1 MRIALTHNLRL
12 SDSEEEA
19 EFDTRET
26 VDALAGAI
34 ERLGHRVERI
44 EVSGPAS
51 RTVARLE
58 AFGPDLIFN
67 TAEGRRG
74 RFREAFFPAL
84 FDELGMPYTGS
95 DAYALALTLDKQL
108 TKLVLAQHGV
118 TTPRWQ
124 YVEECRQLQ
133 VNALRYPVIV
143 KPNFEGSSKGITQDS
158 VVEDPL
164 RLHEIVDDA
173 LRRYPAGLLVEQY
186 VVGRDVTVPFLEAA
200 APERRGILQP
210 VEYVIDEAASA
221 TRKYAIYDYELKTRL
236 DQLVSVRAP
245 AKVRRQQAERI
256 QQLCD
261 TVYRVLGI
269 RDLGR
274 IDLRLGDD
282 GNVYFLEINAL
293 PSLEPGAGIYA
304 AAALEGLHADGVIAA
319 VIRSA
324 VERWRIV
331 DKSARRGRPR
341 RTERLKVGFS
351 FNVKRVTP
359 DPGGEQDDEAEYDS
373 PRTLQAIR
381 EAIASWGHEV
391 VDLEATQDLPLVLAS
406 TPVDVVFNIA
416 EGFKGRSR
424 ESQVPSLLE
433 LLDIPYTGSDPS
445 ALSVSLDKALAKRMV
460 RTHGILTPDYMV
472 LHTGKERLPR
482 ELSFP
487 LLVKPVAE
495 GTSKGVTKK
504 SVVRDELELRD
515 VARELI
521 AKYRQPALVESY
533 VAGREFTVGLLGE
546 RRPKVLPPME
556 IVFLDPSDPTPIYSF
571 EMKQDWS
578 EKIRYEVPAKLT
590 PRELDRLEK
599 AARECFTALGCRDV
613 ARLDFRMDA
622 DGRIYFIE
630 ANPLPGLTPGWSD
643 LVLIAQAAGME
654 YRGLIGE
661 ILSFAIRRYQER
673 ERERERARRAQAQ
686 AERESAQA
694 ASAAAGPAS
703 PGAVAGGNGA
713 NGNVAAGA
721 LAAGAGGNGGV
732 GVVGVMGATGSG
744 SNDGGSVAGA
754 TSGEVGAAGGIG
766 GGAAGDAGSSGSR
779 VTGATGGS
787 RQPATTADGAPC
799 ADGSRSPEDGEG
811 PRS

>member
-1 MRIALTHNLRL
+1 MRIALTHNLRI

-51 RTVARLE
+51 RTVTRLE

-95 DAYALALTLDKQL
+95 DAYALAVTLDKQL
-108 TKLVLAQHGV
+108 TKLVLAQKGV
-118 TTPRWQ
+118 RTPRWQ
-124 YVEECRQLQ
+124 YVEEPWQLQ

-158 VVEDPL
+158 VVDDPM
-164 RLHEIVDDA
+164 RLHEVVQDGLA
-173 LRRYPAGLLVEQY
+173 RYPAGLLVEEF
-186 VVGRDVTVPFLEAA
+186 VVGRDLTVPFLEAA
-200 APERRGILQP
+200 APDRHGVLQP
-210 VEYVIDEAASA
+210 VEYLIDPAVTAG
-221 TRKYAIYDYELKTRL
+221 RKYAIYDYELKTRL
-236 DQLVSVRAP
+236 DKAVSVRAP
-245 AKVRRQQAERI
+245 AKVKRGQAERI
-256 QQLCD
+256 QQLCE
-261 TVYRVLGI
+261 TVYRELGI

-282 GNVYFLEINAL
+282 GELYFLEINAL

-304 AAALEGLHADGVIAA
+304 AAALEGLHEDAVLGA
-319 VIRSA
+319 VIQSA
-324 VERWRIV
+324 VQRWNIV

-359 DPGGEQDDEAEYDS
+359 DPGGEQDEEAEYDS
-373 PRTLQAIR
+373 PKTLQAIR

-391 VDLEATQDLPLVLAS
+391 VDLEATQDLPLQLAS

-433 LLDIPYTGSDPS
+433 LLDIPYTGSDPA

-460 RTHGILTPDYMV
+460 RTHGILTPDYLV
-472 LHTGKERLPR
+472 LNTGNERLPR
-482 ELSFP
+482 ELTFP
-487 LLVKPVAE
+487 LIVKPVAE
-495 GTSKGVTKK
+495 GTSKGVTRK
-504 SVVRDELELRD
+504 SVVRDELELRE

-521 AKYRQPALVESY
+521 AKYRQPALAEGY
-533 VAGREFTVGLLGE
+533 VSGREFTVGLLGE
-546 RRPKVLPPME
+546 RRPRVLPPME
-556 IVFLDPSDPTPIYSF
+556 IVFLDAQDPTPIYSF
-571 EMKQDWS
+571 EMKQDWN
-578 EKIRYEVPAKLT
+578 ERIRYEVPAKLS
-590 PRELDRLEK
+590 PRELERLEK

-622 DGRIYFIE
+622 EGRIHFIE
-630 ANPLPGLTPGWSD
+630 CNPLPGLAPGWSD
-643 LVLIAQAAGME
+643 LVLIAQAAGMD

-673 ERERERARRAQAQ
+673 ERERERARRAQAA
-686 AERESAQA
+686 AEREAQA
-694 ASAAAGPAS
+694 ATPQ
-703 PGAVAGGNGA
+703 GNGA
-713 NGNVAAGA
+713 PGGEAP
-721 LAAGAGGNGGV
+721 AGGNGG
-732 GVVGVMGATGSG
+732 
-744 SNDGGSVAGA
+744 
-754 TSGEVGAAGGIG
+754 
-766 GGAAGDAGSSGSR
+766 
-779 VTGATGGS
+779 TGGEAGE
-787 RQPATTADGAPC
+787 RRPQAPH
-799 ADGSRSPEDGEG
+799 RH
-811 PRS
+811 

>member
-12 SDSEEEA
+12 TEAEEEA
-19 EFDTRET
+19 EFDTEHT
-26 VDALAGAI
+26 VGALAGAI

-95 DAYALALTLDKQL
+95 DAYVLALTLDKQL

-118 TTPRWQ
+118 PTPRWQ
-124 YVEECRQLQ
+124 YVEDAGRLQ

-164 RLHEIVDDA
+164 RLHEVVA
-173 LRRYPAGLLVEQY
+173 EGLARYPAGLLVEEF

-200 APERRGILQP
+200 APERGGVLQP
-210 VEYVIDEAASA
+210 VEYVIDPAAGEG
-221 TRKYAIYDYELKTRL
+221 RRFAIYDYALKTTL
-236 DQLVSVRAP
+236 DRYVSVRAP
-245 AKVRRQQAERI
+245 AKVKRAQAERI
-256 QQLCD
+256 QRIAE
-261 TVYRVLGI
+261 TVYRQLGV

-274 IDLRLGDD
+274 IDLRLSDD
-282 GNVYFLEINAL
+282 GAVHFLEVNAL

-304 AAALEGLHADGVIAA
+304 AAALEGLHDDAVLGA
-319 VIRSA
+319 VIESA
-324 VERWRIV
+324 VRRHGIV
-331 DKSARRGRPR
+331 DRGARRGRPR
-341 RTERLKVGFS
+341 RTERLKVGFT
-351 FNVKRVTP
+351 FNVKRVAP
-359 DPGGEQDDEAEYDS
+359 DLAGEQDDEAEYDS
-373 PRTLQAIR
+373 PKTLQAIR

-391 VDLEATQDLPLVLAS
+391 VDLEATQDLPVTLSS

-433 LLDIPYTGSDPS
+433 LLDIPYTGSDPA

-460 RTHGILTPDYMV
+460 RTHGILTPHYTV
-472 LHTGKERLPR
+472 LNTGKERLPR
-482 ELSFP
+482 ELGFP

-504 SVVRDELELRD
+504 SIVHDEGELRE

-521 AKYRQPALVESY
+521 GKYRQPALVESY

-546 RRPKVLPPME
+546 RRPRVLPPME
-556 IVFLDPSDPTPIYSF
+556 IVFLDASDPTPIYSF
-571 EMKQDWS
+571 EMKQDWN
-578 EKIRYEVPAKLT
+578 EQIRYDVPAKVT
-590 PRELDRLEK
+590 PRELDRLER
-599 AARECFTALGCRDV
+599 AARECFAALGCRDV

-622 DGRIYFIE
+622 EGRVYFIE
-630 ANPLPGLTPGWSD
+630 CNPLPGLAPGWSD
-643 LVLIAQAAGME
+643 LVLIAQAAGLD

-661 ILSFAIRRYQER
+661 ILSCAIRRYQER
-673 ERERERARRAQAQ
+673 ERERERARRAQAA
-686 AERESAQA
+686 AEREAERARGQPGE
-694 ASAAAGPAS
+694 AGE
-703 PGAVAGGNGA
+703 GNGK
-713 NGNVAAGA
+713 
-721 LAAGAGGNGGV
+721 
-732 GVVGVMGATGSG
+732 
-744 SNDGGSVAGA
+744 
-754 TSGEVGAAGGIG
+754 
-766 GGAAGDAGSSGSR
+766 
-779 VTGATGGS
+779 
-787 RQPATTADGAPC
+787 
-799 ADGSRSPEDGEG
+799 
-811 PRS
+811 